1 MSDDAWTLPLPAFKP
16 TEALVTARRSL
27 RGLKLAERGEGFEF
41 KARRVVEL
49 KLADDHLVARIV
61 RRPAVSPEWETRT
74 LTSGADVRH
83 FIDEVRR
90 RLARWEHDD

>member
-1 MSDDAWTLPLPAFKP
+1 MSDDAWSLPLPPFKP
-16 TEALVTARRSL
+16 AEALVTARRSL
-27 RGLKLAERGEGFEF
+27 RDLKLAERGEGFEF

-49 KLADDHLVARIV
+49 TLAGEHLVARIV
-61 RRPAVSPEWETRT
+61 RRPAVSAEWEART

-90 RLARWEHDD
+90 RLARWEQDD